1 MAKDK
6 YTISSMINLVGNLDY
21 NEQDSL
27 VVYVEK
33 GKGDDITI
41 VEVPLTDVLENCIGR
56 RIEIKIVDEKDK
68 CDE

>member
-6 YTISSMINLVGNLDY
+6 YTILSTITLIGSLDY
-21 NEQDSL
+21 NQNDSL

-33 GKGDDITI
+33 GKGENVSI
-41 VEVPLTDVLENCIGR
+41 VEVPLMDILDSCVGK
-56 RIEIKIVDEKDK
+56 RIELKLLDEKDK

>member
-6 YTISSMINLVGNLDY
+6 YTISSTVTLIGNLDY
-21 NEQDSL
+21 NQNDSL

-33 GKGDDITI
+33 GKGENMSI
-41 VEVPLTDVLENCIGR
+41 VEVPLMDILDACVGR

>member
-6 YTISSMINLVGNLDY
+6 YTISSTVTLIGNLDY
-21 NEQDSL
+21 NQNDSL

-33 GKGDDITI
+33 GKGEDMSI
-41 VEVPLTDVLENCIGR
+41 VEVPLMDILDGCVGR
-56 RIEIKIVDEKDK
+56 RIEMKIVDEKDK

>member
-6 YTISSMINLVGNLDY
+6 YTISSTVTLIGSLDY
-21 NEQDSL
+21 NQNDSL

-33 GKGDDITI
+33 GKGDNVSII
-41 VEVPLTDVLENCIGR
+41 EVPLMDVLDSCVGKRVEL
-56 RIEIKIVDEKDK
+56 KLLDEKDK

>member
-6 YTISSMINLVGNLDY
+6 YIVSSMINLVGNLDY

-33 GKGDDITI
+33 GKGDDVTI
-41 VEVPLTDVLENCIGR
+41 IEVPLVDVLENCIGR

>member
-6 YTISSMINLVGNLDY
+6 YTISSTVTLIGNLDY
-21 NEQDSL
+21 NQDDSL

-33 GKGDDITI
+33 GKGESMSI
-41 VEVPLTDVLENCIGR
+41 VEVPLMDILDTCVGR